1 MNQNIWG
8 KAAWVFIHSIAV
20 NYPENPLPCEKENT
34 INFFTLLGD
43 MLPCRYCRQHYK
55 ENLKQLPVA
64 ADSKMDLIW
73 WTIDLHNRVNS
84 STGKKVLSREEALQ
98 KIISMYTQ
106 YPDNPEGYQLL
117 YIGLLL
123 LFFITIFVSLRRNR

>member
-1 MNQNIWG
+1 
-8 KAAWVFIHSIAV
+8 
-20 NYPENPLPCEKENT
+20 
-34 INFFTLLGD
+34 

-123 LFFITIFVSLRRNR
+123 LFFITIFVLLRRNR